1 MADDSYKL
9 YMMASVNKDKQCN
22 IVKPFNW
29 ANLEV
34 DYNSVTKKP
43 NTVED
48 IDAFKSAFI
57 RANNSANG
65 EIIQCCDPNSAMTN
79 IDAPVLND
87 YKSKFPSVREIM
99 HNGIVK
105 YIEVS
110 TKKQDPTKGWTEL
123 TPYILCRL
131 GKAAIEPTNI
141 PNIYRATELTPDCY
155 KSSCNGVN
163 TLTFEHLFNTVKA
176 DLTYSYYDDAK
187 VVDSIKSGN
196 VSGVEQYLRKYNNVN
211 LVLSNDDY
219 ENRVIHIAA
228 MYYKPKVLDLLLA
241 VKPDLNAVNAEGN
254 TPLHLACKYGN
265 LDVISQLIKVGGVTL
280 NPKNKKGETPIM
292 LAVAYK
298 DNPKKDKNMLDVNS
312 MMVRYLYNNGASL
325 LDTDNAGNT
334 LLHHIIKY
342 APDTAEKSNLVRF
355 VLERGVDPEVVNED
369 GVTALELTAKL
380 IKKYEP
386 EPKYKG
392 PRPTN
397 ITELESPFITEP
409 EIKYKPNSPFPIKTY
424 NISNSKPGFVT
435 KSNSS
440 NVNISSD
447 NSIIPQIETDINLT
461 TMDRLKKWLF
471 TINPEITLGQ
481 VLLGNATKPT
491 TTTAGTTTTTAQ
503 AGVTTT
509 TQSGTTTTA
518 QAGEPTTTTAG
529 VTTTAQAGEPTTTTA
544 IKEPFQVNER
554 DIAKLDPKHRELLEI
569 QTIIFNNIIR
579 NNADK
584 YKSYINVAEIPKGA
598 PIEVLDYMCTGNS
611 PEIQGLENR
620 AKCEALGGKF
630 VKVKNPTTLV
640 KVDLLPES
648 DRAID
653 VVEEEELYY
662 DKYPEAEP
670 EKPLPSVRP
679 SPTTTKEGFMNPR
692 RASLGRQQVPAIKTN
707 DRFTD
712 FSGTY
717 TSREPLN
724 ATDDMQIYKSANP
737 EFVNNGNNLSKPPFS
752 LAGSPASKREQKS
765 LGLEFNVNG
774 MNNTA
779 SHPEI
784 ISNADTIKFASAAR
798 MNSLLLEPVI
808 GLDNQVKCK
817 KVNVLVEN
825 WQYVLSFVL
834 LIIILM
840 FVVKV
845 WFKPVSQRNN

>member
-1 MADDSYKL
+1 
-9 YMMASVNKDKQCN
+9 MMASVNKDKQCN

-29 ANLEV
+29 ANLET
-34 DYNSVTKKP
+34 DYNPVTKKP

-57 RANNSANG
+57 RANNSASG
-65 EIIQCCDPNSAMTN
+65 EIIQCCDPNSAEVSTP
-79 IDAPVLND
+79 DLND
-87 YKSKFPSVREIM
+87 FKSKFPSIREIM
-99 HNGIVK
+99 YNGIVK

-110 TKKQDPTKGWTEL
+110 TKKQDPAKGWTEL

-131 GKAAIEPTNI
+131 GKATIEPTGV
-141 PNIYRATELTPDCY
+141 PDIYKATELTPDCY
-155 KSSCNGVN
+155 KSSCNGVS

-187 VVDSIKSGN
+187 VVDSIKAGN
-196 VSGVEQYLRKYNNVN
+196 VSGVEQYLKKYNNAN

-241 VKPDLNAVNAEGN
+241 VKPDLNAVNAAGD
-254 TPLHLACKYGN
+254 TPLHLACKFGN

-280 NPKNKKGETPIM
+280 NTKNNKGETPIM

-298 DNPKKDKNMLDVNS
+298 DNPKKDKAMVDVNS
-312 MMVRYLYNNGASL
+312 MIVRYLYNNGASL

-342 APDTAEKSNLVRF
+342 APDTPEKSNLVRF
-355 VLERGVDPEVVNED
+355 VLERGVDPEVPNAD
-369 GVTALELTAKL
+369 GITALELTAKL

-397 ITELESPFITEP
+397 IPELESPFITHP
-409 EIKYKPNSPFPIKTY
+409 EINYKPNSPFPIKTY
-424 NISNSKPGFVT
+424 NISNAKPGSVT
-435 KSNSS
+435 KTNSS
-440 NVNISSD
+440 NNRMYTDKSTPHGIPKLG
-447 NSIIPQIETDINLT
+447 PQIETDINST

-471 TINPEITLGQ
+471 SINPEITLGQ
-481 VLLGNATKPT
+481 VLLGNATKPLT
-491 TTTAGTTTTTAQ
+491 TRATTTTTTVL
-503 AGVTTT
+503 AGGPTTTT
-509 TQSGTTTTA
+509 TQ
-518 QAGEPTTTTAG
+518 AGGPTTTTAG
-529 VTTTAQAGEPTTTTA
+529 PTTTTTQA
-544 IKEPFQVNER
+544 GGPTTTTVLAGGPTTTKALVQEPFQATER
-554 DIAKLDPKHRELLEI
+554 VITKLDPRHRELLEI

-598 PIEVLDYMCTGNS
+598 PIEVLNYMCTGNS

-620 AKCEALGGKF
+620 SKCEALGGKF

-648 DRAID
+648 DRALD

-662 DKYPEAEP
+662 DKYPATEP
-670 EKPLPSVRP
+670 EQPLPSIMTEP
-679 SPTTTKEGFMNPR
+679 APTKEGFMNSM
-692 RASLGRQQVPAIKTN
+692 RASLSRQQAPAIKTN

-717 TSREPLN
+717 TSREPFAPVN

-737 EFVNNGNNLSKPPFS
+737 EFVNNGNNLAKPGMKQIN
-752 LAGSPASKREQKS
+752 L
-765 LGLEFNVNG
+765 N
-774 MNNTA
+774 MNNT
-779 SHPEI
+779 SHPDI
-784 ISNADTIKFASAAR
+784 TNATDTGKFVVAAR

-808 GLDNQVKCK
+808 GLENQVKCK
-817 KVNVLVEN
+817 KVNVLWAN
-825 WQYVLSFVL
+825 WQYVLSFIL
-834 LIIILM
+834 LILILL
-840 FVVKV
+840 FVVKI
-845 WFKPVSQRNN
+845 WFKPTKH